1 MMLGHTDITAITT
14 TTTQTNCLLRDN
26 ELGEKSCIWGM
37 FRQFYYEKVGN
48 HLAESVVQ

>member
-1 MMLGHTDITAITT
+1 MMLGQTDITTITT

-26 ELGEKSCIWGM
+26 ELGESSSTWGM
-37 FRQFYYEKVGN
+37 LRKFYHEKVGN